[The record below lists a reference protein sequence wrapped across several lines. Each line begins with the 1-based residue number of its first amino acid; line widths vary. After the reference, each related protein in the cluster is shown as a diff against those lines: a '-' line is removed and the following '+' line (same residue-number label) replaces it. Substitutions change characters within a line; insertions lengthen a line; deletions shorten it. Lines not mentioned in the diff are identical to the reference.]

1 VYLILDGVRYL
12 AFSLLQ
18 VSGEEM
24 TGPEITKKAIHV
36 ERKEAGGVDREAGTA
51 APARTRRVRFSDTV
65 QDAVE
70 NLNQVE
76 QDLQKVK
83 EPLQHMAESR
93 K

>member
-1 VYLILDGVRYL
+1 
-12 AFSLLQ
+12 
-18 VSGEEM
+18 M

-36 ERKEAGGVDREAGTA
+36 ERKEAGGVARE
-51 APARTRRVRFSDTV
+51 ARTRRVRFSDTV

-93 K
+93 E